1 MQTFPPPGEPQTFVE
16 LLAFAARG
24 GGDRVAFRQ
33 RVRNEWHRRT
43 FRELN
48 EHARALA
55 AGLVAM
61 GLKPGDRVVIILEN
75 CVDWP
80 VAFYAIES
88 AGAVAVPIYYGL
100 KPDEVTAMLAHVEP
114 AMAVVSGDTVQK
126 LGDPAARLAAV
137 IVVDDD
143 RGVTKARSVVP
154 PGPVVLTLAE
164 AEGRGTDESRR
175 QVDRVTVQP
184 DDLAAILFTSGTSAG
199 HKGVMLTHRN
209 VLANVAQARRVIP
222 FGPKD
227 RLLLVLPMHHSFP
240 FMIGLGLLPALTAE
254 LVFENDLRRIR
265 DRMQEVRPTL
275 FLGVPALFEIMH
287 RNVLQAIETQG
298 RMAAFHKAQKVARLV
313 KRITG
318 VNIGG
323 LLFKDLHQRL
333 GGELKLMV
341 SGGAALNPE
350 IQREFLLLGIPLIQ
364 GWGLTESSPALA
376 LQQYSR
382 WRFRFTR
389 YYEKRI
395 GSIGK
400 PLPGVEIQLMDVP
413 EKGLFVNVHHEGEL
427 IARGPNITPGYW
439 RAPELTESLK
449 AGEWLKTGDL
459 GTIDRHGDVRITGR
473 SKFIIVLDSGEKVYP
488 DEVEEKLGMAPAIED
503 IAVRAIDVRGR
514 AHVAAVV
521 YPNRDEALKALGGR
535 APTPDNVRE
544 VVVAAVRAHE
554 KGVATFKRVVDV
566 MITDEPLPRTPLRKI
581 MRGQL
586 RAAYTF
592 DPDRW
597 AQTWAELAASTA
609 E

>member
-1 MQTFPPPGEPQTFVE
+1 METFPPRGEPQTFVE
-16 LLAFAARG
+16 LLATAARE

-33 RVRNEWHRRT
+33 RVRNEWHRLT

-48 EHARALA
+48 ERARLVA
-55 AGLVAM
+55 AGLVAT

-80 VAFYAIES
+80 VVFFAIEC
-88 AGAVAVPIYYGL
+88 AGGVAVPIYYGL
-100 KPDEVTAMLAHVEP
+100 KPAEIAGMLEHVEP
-114 AMAVVSGDTVQK
+114 TVAVVSGDTAAK
-126 LGDPAARLAAV
+126 LDGYTARLAAV

-143 RGVTKARSVVP
+143 RGIARTRAAIASGP
-154 PGPVVLTLAE
+154 PVLTMAE
-164 AEGRGTDESRR
+164 AEGRGTEESRR
-175 QVDRVTVQP
+175 KVERLTVRP

-209 VLANVAQARRVIP
+209 VMANVAQTRRVIP

-240 FMIGLGLLPALTAE
+240 FMIGLGLLPALMGE
-254 LVFENDLRRIR
+254 LIFENDLRRIR
-265 DRMQEVRPTL
+265 DRMQEVHPTL
-275 FLGVPALFEIMH
+275 FLGVPALYEIMH

-298 RMAAFHKAQKVARLV
+298 RTAAFHKAQKVARMV

-318 VNIGG
+318 VNIGP

-333 GGELKLMV
+333 GGELKLLV
-341 SGGAALNPE
+341 SGGAALNPD
-350 IQREFLLLGIPLIQ
+350 IQREFLLLGLPLIQ
-364 GWGLTESSPALA
+364 GWGLTESAPALA
-376 LQQYSR
+376 VQKYSP
-382 WRFRFTR
+382 WRFRLTR
-389 YYEKRI
+389 YYEKRV
-395 GSIGK
+395 GSIGR
-400 PLPGVEIQLMDVP
+400 PLPGVEVQLMDVP

-427 IARGPNITPGYW
+427 IARGANITPGYW
-439 RAPELTESLK
+439 RAPELTEALK

-459 GTIDRHGDVRITGR
+459 GTIDRHGDIRITGR

-488 DEVEEKLGMAPAIED
+488 DEVEEKLGLAPAIED
-503 IAVRAIDVRGR
+503 IAVRDIDVRGR

-521 YPNRDEALKALGGR
+521 YPNHDEVLKTLGGR
-535 APTPDNVRE
+535 PPTPDNVRE
-544 VVVAAVRAHE
+544 VIVAAVRSQE
-554 KGVATFKRVVDV
+554 KGVAAFKRVVEV